1 MPRVTAT
8 RESLLGRLKSIRP
21 EHRAD
26 LASVTPA
33 YQRAGQLDAR
43 ARVKLMTERLQD
55 YGATV
60 VECSGSSLRETIR
73 AILTS
78 AAVSSIVLA
87 PGISPQ
93 LLPAAVDCKT
103 DHDLSYE
110 EIEQSQCVLTE
121 SSCGIAESGTIV
133 LHHGPTEG
141 RRVLSL
147 LPDHHLC
154 LLQSSDIVETLPE
167 YFDRLQ
173 KAPRLSTFISGPS
186 ATVEIEMTR
195 VKGVHGPRFLHVVM
209 VDDGSS

>member
-1 MPRVTAT
+1 MSTSTST
-8 RESLLGRLKSIRP
+8 RESILGRLKSIRP
-21 EHRAD
+21 ERPAD
-26 LASVTPA
+26 LESVAPA

-43 ARVKLMTERLQD
+43 ARVKLMSERLQD
-55 YGATV
+55 YGATA

-73 AILTS
+73 ATLTS
-78 AAVSSIVLA
+78 AAVHSIVLA
-87 PGISPQ
+87 PGASPQ
-93 LLPAAVDCKT
+93 LLPETVDCKI

-141 RRVLSL
+141 RRVISL

-154 LLQSSDIVETLPE
+154 LLKSSDIVETLPE
-167 YFDRLQ
+167 YFERLQ

-186 ATVEIEMTR
+186 ATVDIEMTR
-195 VKGVHGPRFLHVVM
+195 VKGVHGPRFLHVVI
-209 VDDGSS
+209 VDDVSS